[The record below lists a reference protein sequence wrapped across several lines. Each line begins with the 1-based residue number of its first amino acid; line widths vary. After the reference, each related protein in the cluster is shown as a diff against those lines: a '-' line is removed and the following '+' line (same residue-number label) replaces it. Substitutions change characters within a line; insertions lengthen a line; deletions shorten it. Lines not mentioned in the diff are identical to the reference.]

1 MLGFEIP
8 MNENGRE
15 GGSGFRIYMKELGH
29 VRPLSREEEA
39 RLSAAISA
47 GREAQLRLE
56 SGDVG
61 ESLLAAVGE
70 ARKAGDRLVEAHL
83 PLVVGMA
90 QRVLRRNK
98 GVGLSLEDLVL
109 AGNEGLVEGLRRYDP
124 SRGYRV
130 NTYVRW
136 WVMNKISEEVRLY
149 RWKIRIP
156 DHAHR
161 KLLGIMRVYRRLC
174 QELGR
179 DPTEQEVAGELHIG
193 VETLQPFLAC
203 WGADDMVSLDRRVGE
218 DGATTFGDLLP
229 DPQEPLYAMADS
241 PLTERADFESLRDAV
256 ARALASLSQRHRFLI
271 VMRYGLEDDQ
281 PRTFDEVGRKLGVT
295 GERARQ
301 IEARAIRKL
310 QHPSRSKSLKEF
322 LR

>member
-1 MLGFEIP
+1 LEFEIS
-8 MNENGRE
+8 MNGNGGA
-15 GGSGFRIYMKELGH
+15 GGSGFRMYMKELGH

-39 RLSAAISA
+39 RLSAAVA
-47 GREAQLRLE
+47 AAREARVRLQ
-56 SGDVG
+56 SGDVA
-61 ESLLAAVGE
+61 ESVLAAVGQ
-70 ARKAGDRLVEAHL
+70 ARKAEERLVEAHL

-90 QRVLRRNK
+90 QRVLTRNE
-98 GVGLSLEDLVL
+98 GVGLYLEDLVL

-136 WVMNKISEEVRLY
+136 WVTKKISEEVRLY

-161 KLLGIMRVYRRLC
+161 KLLRIMRVYRRLC

-179 DPTEQEVAGELHIG
+179 DPTEEEVAGQLHIG

-203 WGADDMVSLDRRVGE
+203 WGAEDMVSLDRPVGE
-218 DGATTFGDLLP
+218 DGASTFGDLLP
-229 DPQEPLYAMADS
+229 DTQEPLYAMADS
-241 PLTERADFESLRDAV
+241 ALTERADFESLRDAV
-256 ARALASLSQRHRFLI
+256 AGALASLSQRQRFVIL
-271 VMRYGLEDDQ
+271 MRYGLEDDQ
-281 PRTFDEVGRKLGVT
+281 PRTFEQVGRKLGVT

-301 IEARAIRKL
+301 IEAKALRRL
-310 QHPSRSKSLKEF
+310 RHPSRAKLLAGF
-322 LR
+322 RR